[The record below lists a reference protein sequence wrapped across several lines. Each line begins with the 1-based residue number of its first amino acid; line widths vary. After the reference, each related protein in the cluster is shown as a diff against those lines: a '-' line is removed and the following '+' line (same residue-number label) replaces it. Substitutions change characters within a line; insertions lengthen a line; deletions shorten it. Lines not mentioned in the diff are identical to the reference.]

1 MIKSTKW
8 IEQYW
13 HIDNN
18 GGEAATLWCMW
29 ASFVHSWSLGPTHSH
44 LSVVIR
50 AAPLIMSAGWHS
62 TFPSSSVFSFQFHLW
77 YWIELLGCCWLQ
89 ARRQMNTQLLEP
101 LSSKRVSFI
110 FTFVFVH
117 INRFICI
124 LFFLHNFNLG
134 KTLDSSQQHSWQIW
148 GKWLLITC
156 EPDLVIFETERDA
169 DPWVHRR
176 HMVTPCHNVP
186 NQRHSLPP
194 QLSLCPSHPS

>member
-18 GGEAATLWCMW
+18 GGKAATLWCMW
-29 ASFVHSWSLGPTHSH
+29 ASFVHSSSLGPTHSH

-62 TFPSSSVFSFQFHLW
+62 TFPSSVFSFQFHLW

-89 ARRQMNTQLLEP
+89 ARRQMNTQLSEP
-101 LSSKRVSFI
+101 LSSKREFLLSLH
-110 FTFVFVH
+110 FVFVQ
-117 INRFICI
+117 INRLIYIPFPAQFQFQKNAWQLPADLANLRQMII
-124 LFFLHNFNLG
+124 LI
-134 KTLDSSQQHSWQIW
+134 S
-148 GKWLLITC
+148 C
-156 EPDLVIFETERDA
+156 EPDLVIFETDRDA
-169 DPWVHRR
+169 DPGGWHRV

-194 QLSLCPSHPS
+194 QLSQCPSHPS